1 MLASATLN
9 SSLGSQIA
17 DGNRD
22 RDLVAAALSL
32 LTRIFVRIAPENSAG
47 PAAPW
52 LVSMYRLDSAVG
64 DDPVLVF
71 RLDVLG

>member
-17 DGNRD
+17 GGNRD

-32 LTRIFVRIAPENSAG
+32 LTRIDRDGAICSRC
-47 PAAPW
+47 
-52 LVSMYRLDSAVG
+52 S
-64 DDPVLVF
+64 
-71 RLDVLG
+71 